1 MLPRSAHTSR
11 CEDKRRMLRFS
22 LLKKRNI
29 LFIAP
34 LYGIIDVY
42 TRTPKRRGG
51 LDPPVVILINARN
64 RPHLPRG
71 ARAAPGR
78 GWRHRRSV
86 PSKAGSKQ
94 GVCPAPRSSYTIS
107 AHHPGPYH
115 PTSGSPHPDTRG
127 WAQTTTPR
135 PQPPHS
141 EDINEATSVVSS
153 RLHILS
159 THLARHH
166 PARQPSGSAQG
177 LGGTPGGV
185 VETAEQRHF
194 CKRSS
199 RRREEW

>member
-1 MLPRSAHTSR
+1 M
-11 CEDKRRMLRFS
+11 
-22 LLKKRNI
+22 
-29 LFIAP
+29 FIAP

-51 LDPPVVILINARN
+51 LDPPVVILIIARN

-78 GWRHRRSV
+78 GWRLSAGACLQKRVQSRACAPPQGPPTRSPPITRDPTIPLV
-86 PSKAGSKQ
+86 AAHTLTRVGGPKPPRHGPSLHTAK
-94 GVCPAPRSSYTIS
+94 
-107 AHHPGPYH
+107 
-115 PTSGSPHPDTRG
+115 TSTKL
-127 WAQTTTPR
+127 
-135 PQPPHS
+135 
-141 EDINEATSVVSS
+141 TSVVSS